1 MLNQMEKKKKRI
13 NHISFWRFFRENV
26 FLYCFKNYKS
36 HAQNDFYFYFE
47 VLVTPKYFGRIIYQ
61 LHCNVFWAS
70 SCFTMSNIKLRCI
83 KTCKSPPISKW
94 NIDEYICMKHKLLF
108 WMGITFSIIPQKI
121 FSPRKDWKDFFSK
134 GQRQNIFIFRTSQ
147 FLL

>member
-61 LHCNVFWAS
+61 LHCNVFWTS

-83 KTCKSPPISKW
+83 QTCIFRV
-94 NIDEYICMKHKLLF
+94 ICMKHNSLF
-108 WMGITFSIIPQKI
+108 CITFSIIPQKI
-121 FSPRKDWKDFFSK
+121 FSPRKVPKYLYIQDKSVFTLILD
-134 GQRQNIFIFRTSQ
+134 NV
-147 FLL
+147 